1 MMNKLL
7 YSIVFIVFCLMSFR
21 MNAQTLTRE
30 LLKGNKWIYVNNSSV
45 TSDYYRVFDDNY
57 VYDSHHIHYTHPGR
71 GTKIDTTI
79 VITYAY
85 YLSDTIPD
93 KFEYA
98 KVGKIPKGKYIIKHN
113 VSPKYVDY
121 NPDDATI
128 HKVTKITENEMVLT
142 HVKNT
147 FEVIGMPGG
156 SDIYRKE

>member
-1 MMNKLL
+1 
-7 YSIVFIVFCLMSFR
+7 MSFHV
-21 MNAQTLTRE
+21 NAQTLTRE

-93 KFEYA
+93 KFEHA
-98 KVGKIPKGKYIIKHN
+98 KVGKIPKGKYIIEHN
-113 VSPKYVDY
+113 ESSKYVDA
-121 NPDDATI
+121 DDATI
-128 HKVTKITENEMVLT
+128 YKVTKITENEMVLT

>member
-1 MMNKLL
+1 
-7 YSIVFIVFCLMSFR
+7 MSFHV
-21 MNAQTLTRE
+21 NAQTLTRE

-98 KVGKIPKGKYIIKHN
+98 KVGKIPKGKYIIEHN
-113 VSPKYVDY
+113 ESSKYVDA
-121 NPDDATI
+121 DDATI
-128 HKVTKITENEMVLT
+128 YKVTKITENEMVLT

-156 SDIYRKE
+156 SDTYRKE

>member
-1 MMNKLL
+1 MNYKLL
-7 YSIVFIVFCLMSFR
+7 YSILFIVFCLMSFR

-30 LLKGNKWIYVNNSSV
+30 LLKGNKWICVNDSSD
-45 TSDYYRVFDDNY
+45 THDSYRVFDDKY
-57 VYDSHHIHYTHPGR
+57 FYDSTHWHFTHPLK
-71 GTKIDTTI
+71 GTKIDTTT

-93 KFEYA
+93 KFEHA
-98 KVGKIPKGKYIIKHN
+98 KVGKIPKGKYIIEHN
-113 VSPKYVDY
+113 ESSKYVDA
-121 NPDDATI
+121 DDATI
-128 HKVTKITENEMVLT
+128 YKVTKITENEMVLT